1 MLVTSIF
8 ELFEMYLVA
17 VFRNFSDVS
26 LASFSAESA
35 SQVTAGLL
43 AASQELWMYPG
54 MQAAAA
60 GGAAHAFL
68 PTCPALVMQVVVSD
82 GVSERLKGTLFR
94 ILSQSLQAYRAQ
106 LLGSRLGVSAGGL
119 QGLLSFLL
127 RTQRYS
133 SSRYSCFTTGSAMAA
148 IRY

>member
-17 VFRNFSDVS
+17 VFRNFSDVG
-26 LASFSAESA
+26 LASFTAESA

-43 AASQELWMYPG
+43 AASQELWTYAG

-60 GGAAHAFL
+60 AGAAHALL

-94 ILSQSLQAYRAQ
+94 ILNQSLQGYRAQ
-106 LLGSRLGVSAGGL
+106 LLGSRLGMPAGGL
-119 QGLLSFLL
+119 QCLPSYLLH
-127 RTQRYS
+127 TQ
-133 SSRYSCFTTGSAMAA
+133 
-148 IRY
+148 